1 MQNRFD
7 ESRLTRLQ
15 RMPRA
20 HDLMRL
26 AIQLKCKPTDV
37 PHKNS
42 HSRRWRVL
50 TNRGDLEMSTTGSK
64 GLDARERGGGSCAI
78 DLAIPLLGV
87 LLLEAVTALGSR
99 GLPRNREPSAL
110 LAVAAPPRFVMND
123 NEAGAHRVCARAGW
137 RRALRENS
145 SPAPSLGC
153 KR

>member
-87 LLLEAVTALGSR
+87 LLLEALAALGSR
-99 GLPRNREPSAL
+99 GLLRNRAPQ
-110 LAVAAPPRFVMND
+110 PPRRS
-123 NEAGAHRVCARAGW
+123 GASKICDERQ
-137 RRALRENS
+137 
-145 SPAPSLGC
+145 
-153 KR
+153 